1 MEKKQFQKII
11 HLCVFLSIANLPF
24 LTVTSFLG
32 VGPFIDSFHHPE
44 SYIYLQSNRINLPD
58 MRTGYIVLE
67 KPTNQDYHITQ
78 GDIILYYTYGNE
90 LQQRVVDRIFSRQG
104 MTLYYTAIDSQDILD
119 GPIYDHQIIG
129 KIIGTIDETI
139 WNTLCL
145 QLWELSIDK
154 LNVVTMFSHS

>member
-1 MEKKQFQKII
+1 MEKKQLQKVI

-32 VGPFIDSFHHPE
+32 VDTFIDSFHHPE
-44 SYIYLQSNRINLPD
+44 SYIYLQNDRINLPGVH
-58 MRTGYIVLE
+58 TGYIVLE
-67 KPTNQDYHITQ
+67 KPTDQDYHITQ
-78 GDIILYYTYGNE
+78 GDIILYYTHENE

-104 MTLYYTAIDSQDILD
+104 MTMYYTAIDSQNTIE

-129 KIIGTIDETI
+129 KIIGTIDETL

-145 QLWELSIDK
+145 QLWELSIEK
-154 LNVVTMFSHS
+154 LNVVTLFSHS